1 MKKSKNTVDNKTED
15 NLPGYPVYPASE
27 DIYSK
32 AEKLDN
38 INPDDNSTI
47 KELNEKDDEWNEKAP
62 DEILT
67 GDDLDIPDI
76 ELMEA
81 DEEIGEEDEENSYYS
96 LGGDEHNNLD
106 ELNTDTLLDF
116 IN

>member
-1 MKKSKNTVDNKTED
+1 MKKTNNIPDKGTDDT
-15 NLPGYPVYPASE
+15 LPGYPIYPASE

-32 AEKLDN
+32 AKKLDG
-38 INPDDNSTI
+38 INPDDNSEI
-47 KELNEKDDEWNEKAP
+47 KSPNVADDAWNELAP

-67 GDDLDIPDI
+67 GEDLDIPGI
-76 ELMEA
+76 EASEA

-116 IN
+116 TK